1 VGRCRT
7 LAPYAAHFVGT
18 LKVHVPTPARLVHGL
33 AAVIGSVCIAWSASS
48 GAFSLGT
55 PRVLSQPGQPI
66 RAEIP
71 LRVAAA
77 DQAQLSNLQVI
88 NASKSA
94 YERLGISSAIVG
106 LEPQLRI
113 ERLDGNRSVIVLETV
128 KPISSAR
135 LNQDPFMDLVVTLQ
149 WPSGQLTKNYTLL
162 LGDPSQVTVRPGQ
175 TLSEIAAQMAPLLD
189 GATLDQTIMALYK
202 ANPDAFAGG
211 SIHRLPA
218 GAELVK
224 PSQSLM
230 QSITPAQASQF
241 VEKANQVWAESHGGS
256 SKAVSTKS
264 PDPVKGSIDPAVAKD
279 RLTIGPG
286 ADANSDQRRY
296 TEEIVAQEKMLE
308 QTRTRIVELEK
319 NIADLQKLLD
329 ADKAQSKSGPGAK
342 SDVAENSWAPAFLA
356 LSLIALTGL
365 LLWFMARHA
374 RQSERSA
381 PIHTARPASTPLH
394 DGINPPSPSQDMPQR
409 AKNLFAGIDL
419 DLTPA
424 KSELAIRNDALRVKL
439 NLAKAYM
446 TIEDFAAAT
455 RSLDDIIQVSL
466 DPLNSVDASLVA
478 DAKAMLSDIQR
489 RSS

>member
-1 VGRCRT
+1 VYVR
-7 LAPYAAHFVGT
+7 A
-18 LKVHVPTPARLVHGL
+18 PARLVHGL
-33 AAVIGSVCIAWSASS
+33 AGVIASVCIAWSATV

-66 RAEIP
+66 RAEIS
-71 LRVAAA
+71 LRASAA
-77 DQAQLSNLQVI
+77 DQEQLSNLQVT
-88 NASKSA
+88 NASKAA
-94 YERLGISSAIVG
+94 YERLGISAAIVE
-106 LEPQLRI
+106 LDPQLRI
-113 ERLDGNRSVIVLETV
+113 DRRDGNRSVIVVETA
-128 KPISSAR
+128 KSLSAAQ
-135 LNQDPFMDLVVTLQ
+135 LKQDPFIDLMVTLQ

-230 QSITPAQASQF
+230 QSITPTQASQF
-241 VEKANQVWAESHGGS
+241 VEKANQAWAESHSGPAKAAATKS
-256 SKAVSTKS
+256 SDTAKAVM
-264 PDPVKGSIDPAVAKD
+264 DPAAAKD

-329 ADKAQSKSGPGAK
+329 AGKAQSKSGSSTK

-356 LSLIALTGL
+356 LSVIVFTGL

-374 RQSERSA
+374 RQSERSTPMHA
-381 PIHTARPASTPLH
+381 GKPASVPLH
-394 DGINPPSPSQDMPQR
+394 ADISRAASSQGMPER

-419 DLTPA
+419 ELTPV
-424 KSELAIRNDALRVKL
+424 KSEFAIRNDALRVKL
-439 NLAKAYM
+439 NLAKAYV

-455 RSLDDIIQVSL
+455 RSLDDIIQLSL
-466 DPLNSVDASLVA
+466 DPSNLVDASLA
-478 DAKAMLSDIQR
+478 AEAKGMLSEINR

>member
-1 VGRCRT
+1 
-7 LAPYAAHFVGT
+7 
-18 LKVHVPTPARLVHGL
+18 LVHSL
-33 AAVIGSVCIAWSASS
+33 AAIIAGICIAWSAASS
-48 GAFSLGT
+48 AFSLGT

-71 LRVAAA
+71 VRASAA
-77 DQAQLSNLQVI
+77 DQEQLSNLQVI
-88 NASKSA
+88 NASKAA
-94 YERLGISSAIVG
+94 YERLGISAAIVE
-106 LEPQLRI
+106 LEPQLRL
-113 ERLDGNRSVIVLETV
+113 ERQDGNRSVIVLETL
-128 KPISSAR
+128 KPISTAR
-135 LNQDPFMDLVVTLQ
+135 LNQDPFIDLVVTLQ

-230 QSITPAQASQF
+230 QSITPTQASQF
-241 VEKANQVWAESHGGS
+241 VEKTNQVWAESHGGS
-256 SKAVSTKS
+256 SKAVGSKSTE
-264 PDPVKGSIDPAVAKD
+264 PVKAAVDPASAKD

-286 ADANSDQRRY
+286 TDASSDQRRY

-329 ADKAQSKSGPGAK
+329 AGKAQSKSGSSTK

-356 LSLIALTGL
+356 LSVIAFTGL
-365 LLWFMARHA
+365 LLWFMARQA
-374 RQSERSA
+374 RQSERSVPMRADKPA
-381 PIHTARPASTPLH
+381 PAHSQNDIGPV
-394 DGINPPSPSQDMPQR
+394 SPSQGMPER

-419 DLTPA
+419 DLTPVI
-424 KSELAIRNDALRVKL
+424 SDLAIRNDALRVKL

-455 RSLDDIIQVSL
+455 RSLDDIIQLSL
-466 DPLNSVDASLVA
+466 DPANGVDASIVA
-478 DAKAMLSDIQR
+478 EAKAMRSEISR

>member
-1 VGRCRT
+1 MRV
-7 LAPYAAHFVGT
+7 
-18 LKVHVPTPARLVHGL
+18 PARLVQGL
-33 AAVIGSVCIAWSASS
+33 AAVIGGVFIAWSAASS
-48 GAFSLGT
+48 AFSLGT

-71 LRVAAA
+71 IRVSAAE
-77 DQAQLSNLQVI
+77 QEQLSSLQVS
-88 NASKSA
+88 NASKAS
-94 YERLGISSAIVG
+94 YERLGISFAIAE
-106 LEPQLRI
+106 LDPQLRI
-113 ERLDGNRSVIVLETV
+113 DRRDGNRSVIVVETAKTV
-128 KPISSAR
+128 SAAQ
-135 LNQDPFMDLVVTLQ
+135 LKQDPFIDLMVTLQ

-162 LGDPSQVTVRPGQ
+162 LGDPNQVTVRPGQ

-224 PSQSLM
+224 PSQSLL

-241 VEKANQVWAESHGGS
+241 VEKANQAWAESHGGPAKAAATKS
-256 SKAVSTKS
+256 SETSKAAN
-264 PDPVKGSIDPAVAKD
+264 DPAAAKD

-286 ADANSDQRRY
+286 ADAYSDQRRY

-329 ADKAQSKSGPGAK
+329 AGKAQSKSGSSAK
-342 SDVAENSWAPAFLA
+342 TDVAKNSWAPAL
-356 LSLIALTGL
+356 LTLGVIAFTGL

-381 PIHTARPASTPLH
+381 PMHAVKPASVPQQ
-394 DGINPPSPSQDMPQR
+394 GDMGHSAASHGMPER

-419 DLTPA
+419 ELTPA
-424 KSELAIRNDALRVKL
+424 KSDLAIRNDALRVKL
-439 NLAKAYM
+439 NLAKAYI

-455 RSLDDIIQVSL
+455 RSLDDIIQQSL
-466 DPLNSVDASLVA
+466 DHANSVDSSLVA

>member
-1 VGRCRT
+1 MR
-7 LAPYAAHFVGT
+7 A
-18 LKVHVPTPARLVHGL
+18 PARLVHGL
-33 AAVIGSVCIAWSASS
+33 AAVIGCACIVWSAASS
-48 GAFSLGT
+48 AFSLGT

-66 RAEIP
+66 WAEIP
-71 LRVAAA
+71 LRTSAA
-77 DQAQLSNLQVI
+77 DQEQLSNLQVS
-88 NASKSA
+88 NASKA
-94 YERLGISSAIVG
+94 TYERLGISSAIVE

-113 ERLDGNRSVIVLETV
+113 KRQDGNRSVIVLETV
-128 KPISSAR
+128 KPIASAR
-135 LNQDPFMDLVVTLQ
+135 LNQDPFVDLIVTLQ

-241 VEKANQVWAESHGGS
+241 VEKANQTWADSHSGS
-256 SKAVSTKS
+256 SKAVGTIST
-264 PDPVKGSIDPAVAKD
+264 DPVKSAIDPAVAKD

-329 ADKAQSKSGPGAK
+329 AGKAQSKSGVGAK
-342 SDVAENSWAPAFLA
+342 SDVAQNSYAPAFLA
-356 LSLIALTGL
+356 LSVIAFTGL

-381 PIHTARPASTPLH
+381 PMPAGKPASAPLQ
-394 DGINPPSPSQDMPQR
+394 DDISPASPSQGMPER
-409 AKNLFAGIDL
+409 TKNLFAGIDL
-419 DLTPA
+419 NLTPV
-424 KSELAIRNDALRVKL
+424 KSDFAIRNDALRVKL

-455 RSLDDIIQVSL
+455 RSLDDIIQHSL
-466 DPLNSVDASLVA
+466 DPANSVDASLLA
-478 DAKAMLSDIQR
+478 EAKVMLSEINQR
-489 RSS
+489 SN

>member
-7 LAPYAAHFVGT
+7 FAPHAAHRVGT
-18 LKVHVPTPARLVHGL
+18 LKVHVRASARLVYGL
-33 AAVIGSVCIAWSASS
+33 AAAIASICVAWSAASS
-48 GAFSLGT
+48 AFSLGT

-71 LRVAAA
+71 VRASVA

-88 NASKSA
+88 NASKAS
-94 YERLGISSAIVG
+94 YERLGISAAIVE

-113 ERLDGNRSVIVLETV
+113 ERQDGNRSVIVLETA
-128 KPISSAR
+128 KSIPSAR
-135 LNQDPFMDLVVTLQ
+135 LNQDPFIDVVVTLQ

-230 QSITPAQASQF
+230 QSITPTQASQF
-241 VEKANQVWAESHGGS
+241 VEKANQVWVESHGGS
-256 SKAVSTKS
+256 SKAVVNKST
-264 PDPVKGSIDPAVAKD
+264 DPVKATVDPAAAKD

-286 ADANSDQRRY
+286 TDANSDQRRY

-329 ADKAQSKSGPGAK
+329 AGKAQSKSGSGAK
-342 SDVAENSWAPAFLA
+342 ADVAENSWAPAFLA
-356 LSLIALTGL
+356 LSVIAFTGL

-381 PIHTARPASTPLH
+381 PMHAGKPASVLLQ
-394 DGINPPSPSQDMPQR
+394 DGTSPALPSQGIPER

-419 DLTPA
+419 DLTPV
-424 KSELAIRNDALRVKL
+424 KSELAIRNEALRVKL

-455 RSLDDIIQVSL
+455 RSLDDIIQLGL
-466 DPLNSVDASLVA
+466 DPVSGVDASLVA
-478 DAKAMLSDIQR
+478 EANAMQSEINQ

>member
-1 VGRCRT
+1 M
-7 LAPYAAHFVGT
+7 
-18 LKVHVPTPARLVHGL
+18 HVRAPARLVHGL
-33 AAVIGSVCIAWSASS
+33 AAVIASICLAWSASS
-48 GAFSLGT
+48 SAFSLGT

-71 LRVAAA
+71 LRVSAA
-77 DQAQLSNLQVI
+77 DQAQLSNLQVV
-88 NASKSA
+88 NANKAA
-94 YERLGISSAIVG
+94 YERLGISSAIVE

-113 ERLDGNRSVIVLETV
+113 DRRDGNLSVIVLETA

-135 LNQDPFMDLVVTLQ
+135 LNQDPFIDLVVTVQ

-230 QSITPAQASQF
+230 QSITPTQASQF
-241 VEKANQVWAESHGGS
+241 VEKANQVWAESHGGAA
-256 SKAVSTKS
+256 KAVGSKS
-264 PDPVKGSIDPAVAKD
+264 SDTAKAANDPAVVKD

-286 ADANSDQRRY
+286 TDANSDQRRY

-329 ADKAQSKSGPGAK
+329 AGKAQSKSGSGGK
-342 SDVAENSWAPAFLA
+342 SAVAENSWAPALLA
-356 LSLIALTGL
+356 LSVIALTGL

-374 RQSERSA
+374 RQSEHSA
-381 PIHTARPASTPLH
+381 PMHTAKPASVPVR
-394 DGINPPSPSQDMPQR
+394 DDIGRASPNQGMPER

-419 DLTPA
+419 DLKPV
-424 KSELAIRNDALRVKL
+424 KSDLAIRNDALRVKL

-455 RSLDDIIQVSL
+455 RSLDDIIQLSL
-466 DPLNSVDASLVA
+466 DPANAVDASLVRE
-478 DAKAMLSDIQR
+478 AKAMRSEINR
-489 RSS
+489 RGA